1 MLQPQEAIMN
11 VISQKTQQSFAEFY
25 TSYLTDHTDRR
36 SRQLHFFGS
45 TLSIIFLALLALSG
59 NAWWL
64 LAAIASFYGFAWIGH
79 FQFEKNRPRSFK
91 QPVYSFLGAWLM
103 YWQMLTGQISF

>member
-1 MLQPQEAIMN
+1 MR
-11 VISQKTQQSFAEFY
+11 VITQKTRLSFAEFY
-25 TSYLTDHTDRR
+25 ACYLTEHANRT

-45 TLSIIFLALLALSG
+45 TLSIICLTILVLTG

-64 LAAIASFYGFAWIGH
+64 LAALLSFYGCAWIGH
-79 FQFEKNRPRSFK
+79 FKFEKNRPRSFK
-91 QPVYSFLGAWLM
+91 QPFYSFIGAWLM